1 MENLI
6 GKVIDNFRVVSVLG
20 KGGMGIV
27 YKAYDTRLDR
37 YVAIKLLSS
46 SVLDKERF
54 VERFKREAK
63 NQAKLTHP
71 NIVGVYGFIEYSNLL
86 GIVME
91 YVEGESLEK
100 VIDRQGRFNLQ
111 DVVYI
116 LKHLLQGIGYA
127 HQRGF
132 IHRDIKPSNI
142 ILNKE
147 GITKIMDFG
156 ISKSLVDNNMT
167 KTGSKVG
174 TVYYMSPEQIR
185 GHDVTNRSDI
195 YSIGCTIYEMIVGQ
209 PPFDFSSEYEVMD
222 GHLKKTIPKISE
234 RVTGLPEKLEKIITK
249 ALQKDPNARYANC
262 EEMYAEVLEVDKQL
276 SKIQTSYFEKVPE
289 RTKKYKFFA
298 ASTFIGAGIFLIVL
312 MYFVINQVSAILNSN
327 ELEKFKKYSIQ
338 TLFESDSKKMKLSE
352 ITRASSGVIANLNSI
367 SFASDVSFAA
377 VVGDSSTIL
386 TSTDGGDTWSK
397 KLTNRKVNLSDVFL
411 MRNGNAVVVGD
422 SSSIYFGV
430 NNLDSLIQIPQAKG
444 NTFFRV
450 KFFNEQT
457 GFVTGN
463 KGVILKSLDG
473 GYSWTKTK
481 TSTKE
486 ILFDVSFFNEKKGF
500 AVGWNGT
507 ILATTNSGD
516 SWYKVKLDESSLD
529 NNYLKSID
537 LTSNGYGLIV
547 GGDGTILR
555 TSNFGNSWEK
565 LDIKFSGGF
574 QKVKFIN
581 EDYSII
587 IGSKG
592 VILVSKD
599 KGETWNVVDS
609 RIYSN
614 LNGIAVSSY
623 GKIFLVGINGMIY
636 RIQ

>member
-156 ISKSLVDNNMT
+156 ISKSLVDNDMT
-167 KTGSKVG
+167 KTGSKIG

-209 PPFDFSSEYEVMD
+209 PPFDFDSEYEVMD
-222 GHLKKTIPKISE
+222 GHLKKAIPKISE
-234 RVTGLPEKLEKIITK
+234 RITGLPEKLEKIITK
-249 ALQKDPNARYANC
+249 ALQKDSNNRYANC
-262 EEMYAEVLEVDKQL
+262 EEMFAEVLEVDKQL
-276 SKIQTSYFEKVPE
+276 SKIQTSYFEKVPV

-298 ASTFIGAGIFLIVL
+298 VGTFVGAGIFLLVL

-338 TLFESDSKKMKLSE
+338 TLFETDDKKMKLSE
-352 ITRASSGVIANLNSI
+352 ITRAPSGVIANLNSI
-367 SFASDVSFAA
+367 SFATDVNFAA
-377 VVGDSSTIL
+377 VVGDSSTVL
-386 TSTDGGDTWSK
+386 TSTNGGDSWTK
-397 KLTNRKVNLSDVFL
+397 KIYDRKINLSDVYL
-411 MRNGNAVVVGD
+411 MRNGNAIVVGD
-422 SSSIYFGV
+422 SSSIYFCI

-444 NTFFRV
+444 TTFFRV
-450 KFFNEQT
+450 KFFNDQT
-457 GFVTGN
+457 GYVTGN

-481 TSTKE
+481 TNTNE

-516 SWYKVKLDESSLD
+516 SWFKVKIEEGSLD

-537 LTSNGYGLIV
+537 LNSKGYGLIV

-565 LDIKFSGGF
+565 VDIKFSGGF

-614 LNGIAVSSY
+614 LNGVAVSAY
-623 GKIFLVGINGMIY
+623 GKIFIVGINGMIY